1 MADGWPGLSWLWPSI
16 AIVIEHVHP
25 KEKYLRDKQNK
36 KSLRAYQIIMGRP
49 PLFGRDDSPFFF
61 LLFCADANRMRA
73 ALARDIY
80 LDESRWISRIR
91 PAAMQEQ
98 NEFRILQSSRT

>member
-1 MADGWPGLSWLWPSI
+1 MAGLDGWPSI
-16 AIVIEHVHP
+16 AIVIDHVHP
-25 KEKYLRDKQNK
+25 KEKYLRQTK
-36 KSLRAYQIIMGRP
+36 KKFAGISNHYGRP

-61 LLFCADANRMRA
+61 LLFSADANRMRA
-73 ALARDIY
+73 ALGRDIY

-98 NEFRILQSSRT
+98 NEFRILQSSGT